1 MVEKNDLLKIA
12 SIAKLKMTEE
22 EAETIVKKFN
32 VVLDTASLFNELDL
46 EDVEP
51 LYNINSVTNVMR
63 EDIPKESF
71 ERETMLANAP
81 EKLYG
86 CIKVS
91 KIIE

>member
-32 VVLDTASLFNELDL
+32 VVLNTASLFNELDL

>member
-1 MVEKNDLLKIA
+1 MVEKNELLKMA

-32 VVLDTASLFNELDL
+32 VVLGTASLFNELDL

-51 LYNINSVTNVMR
+51 SYNINSVTSVMR

-71 ERETMLANAP
+71 DREIMLANAP